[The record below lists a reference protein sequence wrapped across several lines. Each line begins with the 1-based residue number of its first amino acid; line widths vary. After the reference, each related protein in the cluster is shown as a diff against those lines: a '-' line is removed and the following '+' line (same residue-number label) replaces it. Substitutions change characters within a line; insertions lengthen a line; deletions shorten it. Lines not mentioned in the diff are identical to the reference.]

1 MRVFSTSAVF
11 ASALLLGH
19 GVVMAQDGCPSLTS
33 LDPPME
39 RSLAGMSGL
48 AFVGVT
54 PKVAQRVAGD
64 PMIRIT
70 GYTGEPPI
78 MEEVDGKLVR

>member
-1 MRVFSTSAVF
+1 
-11 ASALLLGH
+11 
-19 GVVMAQDGCPSLTS
+19 
-33 LDPPME
+33 
-39 RSLAGMSGL
+39 MSGL